1 MCLRLKLESI
11 SIKILDAISQVLT
24 VPLALDYLISKFLVL
39 KSTNADSNSFHRDK
53 CRTSNRTAYAK
64 ASLLLSR
71 VTFMYYGFTK
81 RRPVCSFSPYWKR
94 KIKLTSIH
102 KTKIKIPLSTTIRND
117 WPGLFSFNQNG
128 LYRIFNE
135 AQFIQQQLFLNSF
148 QRASRFSNF
157 SSFKIAK
164 RFVDEWNRITPI
176 LVWSSDHVQINWLLN
191 SMFNNFFFFT
201 ILLIFIL
208 GETKSL

>member
-1 MCLRLKLESI
+1 MALQSKVNLKSSTDWRCKSPLQWLLLCLRLKLESI

-53 CRTSNRTAYAK
+53 CRTNNQTAYAK

-94 KIKLTSIH
+94 K
-102 KTKIKIPLSTTIRND
+102 KITDLDT
-117 WPGLFSFNQNG
+117 QN
-128 LYRIFNE
+128 
-135 AQFIQQQLFLNSF
+135 
-148 QRASRFSNF
+148 
-157 SSFKIAK
+157 
-164 RFVDEWNRITPI
+164 
-176 LVWSSDHVQINWLLN
+176 
-191 SMFNNFFFFT
+191 
-201 ILLIFIL
+201 
-208 GETKSL
+208 

>member
-1 MCLRLKLESI
+1 
-11 SIKILDAISQVLT
+11 
-24 VPLALDYLISKFLVL
+24 
-39 KSTNADSNSFHRDK
+39 
-53 CRTSNRTAYAK
+53 
-64 ASLLLSR
+64 
-71 VTFMYYGFTK
+71 MYYGFTK

-102 KTKIKIPLSTTIRND
+102 KTKIKIPLSTTIVERKWQRYVTIEN
-117 WPGLFSFNQNG
+117 GLFSFNQNG

-157 SSFKIAK
+157 SSFKVAK
-164 RFVDEWNRITPI
+164 SFVDEWNRITPI
-176 LVWSSDHVQINWLLN
+176 LVWFSDHVQISWLLN